1 MDDFLL
7 KLSIMLVPALL
18 AVTFH
23 EVAHGYAAERCGDPT
38 ARLLG
43 RLTINPLRHLDPIGT
58 LALLL
63 LGFGWARAVPV
74 NPGNLRRSRQDMVLV
89 ALAGPGANLALAILC
104 ALILRW
110 GGTLSG
116 PTPVASDALMVSE
129 PLSLMAA
136 FGLYINVILA
146 LFNLLPIPPLD
157 GGRVL
162 LNVLPVRSAAVLRRI
177 EPFGLIL
184 IVFLVFGTSLW
195 QAVFAPLVFQ
205 VVALL
210 AGPSFDVVLRT
221 VQLLFG

>member
-1 MDDFLL
+1 VDAFLL

-74 NPGNLRRSRQDMVLV
+74 NPGNLRRTRQDMVLV

-104 ALILRW
+104 ALLLRW
-110 GGTLSG
+110 GTPLTG
-116 PTPVASDALMVSE
+116 PFPAESDALMVGE
-129 PLSLMAA
+129 PLGMMAA

-162 LNVLPVRSAAVLRRI
+162 LNVLPEASAAILRRI

-195 QAVFAPLVFQ
+195 QAVFAPLVFM
-205 VVALL
+205 VVGLL
-210 AGPSFDVVLRT
+210 AGPSFDTVLRT

>member
-1 MDDFLL
+1 MHDFLL

-23 EVAHGYAAERCGDPT
+23 EVAHGFAAERCGDPT

-43 RLTINPLRHLDPIGT
+43 RLTLNPLRHLDPIGT

-63 LGFGWARAVPV
+63 LGFGWARAIPV
-74 NPGNLRRSRQDMVLV
+74 NPGNLRRVRRDMILV
-89 ALAGPGANLALAILC
+89 ALAGPGANFALAIFC
-104 ALILRW
+104 ALCLRW
-110 GGTLSG
+110 GAAASG
-116 PTPVASDALMVSE
+116 GAPPDGGQFAFSE
-129 PLSLMAA
+129 PISLMAA

-162 LNVLPVRSAAVLRRI
+162 LNVLPERLAAPLQKI
-177 EPFGLIL
+177 EPFGLLL
-184 IVFLVFGTSLW
+184 IIFLVFGTSLW
-195 QAVFAPLVFQ
+195 QAVFAPLVLG

-210 AGPSFDVVLRT
+210 AGPHLGVVLRT
-221 VQLLFG
+221 VQMLFG

>member
-1 MDDFLL
+1 VEDFLL